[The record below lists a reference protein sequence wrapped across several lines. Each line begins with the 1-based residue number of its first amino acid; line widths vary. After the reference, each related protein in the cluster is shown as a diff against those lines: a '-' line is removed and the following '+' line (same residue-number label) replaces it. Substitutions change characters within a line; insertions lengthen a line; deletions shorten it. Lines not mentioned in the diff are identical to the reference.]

1 MKTPAGTKRTYAV
14 QVVRQ
19 AIIDGLY
26 APGERLREE
35 KLAADLAIS
44 PTPIR
49 EALLILEAQG
59 LVETW
64 PRRGATVVELTRDDI
79 IDIYRIRNVLEPFAA
94 RAAMERLTP
103 YGRERLLLDLR
114 ETHREWE
121 EALREGRLKS
131 IPRLNWHFHH
141 LIYSA
146 ANSPHLLEAIE
157 RLWNKLPH
165 YWLRSIPGRAKWA
178 FDQHDEIIAAVEAG
192 DSDAAGEALSRHIRL
207 AAEGLTAYLNGGDYP
222 PSSASHLTVPP
233 AQS

>member
-1 MKTPAGTKRTYAV
+1 M
-14 QVVRQ
+14 RQ

-35 KLAADLAIS
+35 KLAADLDIS

-79 IDIYRIRNVLEPFAA
+79 IDIYRIRNVLEPFAT

-103 YGRERLLLDLR
+103 YDRGRLLLDLR
-114 ETHREWE
+114 ETHREWAD
-121 EALREGRLKS
+121 ALREDRLEPV
-131 IPRLNWHFHH
+131 PRLNWHFHH

-146 ANSPHLLEAIE
+146 ANSSHLVETIE

-178 FDQHDEIIAAVEAG
+178 FDQHDEIIAAVEVG
-192 DSDAAGEALSRHIRL
+192 DSDVAGKAMSRHISS
-207 AAEGLTAYLNGGDYP
+207 AAEGLTAYLNGDDFP
-222 PSSASHLTVPP
+222 PASAGHLTAPP
-233 AQS
+233 A